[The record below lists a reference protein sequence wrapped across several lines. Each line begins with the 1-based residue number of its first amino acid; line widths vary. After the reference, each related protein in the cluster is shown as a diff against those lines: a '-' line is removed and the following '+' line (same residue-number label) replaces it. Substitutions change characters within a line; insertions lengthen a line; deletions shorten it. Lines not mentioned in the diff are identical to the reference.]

1 MAEHRPLRY
10 VALGDSQTEG
20 VGDGHESTGWRGFA
34 DRFAV
39 LLARHHPSLSYANL
53 AVRGRRAHQVHHE
66 QLAPALGL
74 EPDVATVVAGVNDV
88 LRPRFEAAQV
98 AGHVESVWAAL
109 RGQGAQVLSMTFP
122 DPAPLVPAARPV
134 SGRVRELNALLR
146 RAARRQGV
154 LLAEMEGHAVV
165 GDARLWSQDRLH
177 AGPEGHA
184 RMAAAL
190 AQVWG
195 LPGSDDSWTRPLPG
209 PAPVGRAGWQALAGE
224 VGWAARFVGPWVLRR
239 VRGRSSGDGRSAKRP
254 LLMPVR

>member
-1 MAEHRPLRY
+1 M
-10 VALGDSQTEG
+10 
-20 VGDGHESTGWRGFA
+20 
-34 DRFAV
+34 
-39 LLARHHPSLSYANL
+39 LAAGHHPSLFHANL

-66 QLAPALGL
+66 QLAPALEL
-74 EPDVATVVAGVNDV
+74 EPDVATVVAGGVDDL

-98 AGHVESVWAAL
+98 AAHVE
-109 RGQGAQVLSMTFP
+109 SMTFP
-122 DPAPLVPAARPV
+122 DPAPLVPVARPV

-154 LLAEMEGHAVV
+154 LLAEMEGHPVV
-165 GDARLWSQDRLH
+165 GDARLWSEDRLH

-209 PAPVGRAGWQALAGE
+209 PAPVGRAGWQAVAAE
-224 VGWAARFVGPWVLRR
+224 VRWAARFVGPWVMRR
-239 VRGRSSGDGRSAKRP
+239 ACGPSSGDGRRAKRP